1 MRRGKM
7 RIIKGFLLYRL
18 LKKRPMLA
26 LLPFAPALGIGALV
40 TAIRAL
46 ARVKRLEQRLPAATV

>member
-7 RIIKGFLLYRL
+7 KIIKGFLLYRL
-18 LKKRPMLA
+18 LRKRPLLA

-40 TAIRAL
+40 TAVRAL
-46 ARVKRLEQRLPAATV
+46 ARVKRLEQRLPAAAV